1 MRISFKR
8 NGFIALASMLSFAV
22 YAGDNLPLATAA
34 SGGYDKLKNESID
47 MKNILFIAFSSFI
60 LLFVSCTSEQETETY
75 IPIDEIIPLD
85 TYLIPNK
92 DTKIV
97 STTLNFKDI
106 DAIDYLLVRKSV
118 GDSYSAKINQSE
130 LTSDY
135 IFNYTIQ
142 KTDPQNF
149 RLVLAAFYKD
159 GNMSKELSLNV
170 DNRWGFFIRNVT
182 RIARVT
188 GSIIN
193 GENFPSPN
201 NTATKWNVGGTDL
214 GIIWEMQPG
223 KYGIFFGDTFGY
235 DFKPNPANPG
245 PNGGSWRSNVLAF
258 SEDNDLEDG
267 LSFSNMVTDDKG
279 YAREIIY
286 GGKDSSGNGDWTSI
300 PTAAIRANGI
310 DYVHYFNMRNWTGWV
325 TNYSGIYKS
334 ADNGLTWAK
343 CKDITFS
350 SYSFFGQVG
359 YFKKD
364 GYVYMIGTQTGR
376 DSNAKLARF
385 HETDIENKTAYE
397 YWNASTNQWIKVSPS
412 QYMMFFHFEVKLVAR
427 HPIFL
432 CIDKYG
438 KIRIIMPD
446 SFHIFHK
453 GNSLY
458 LA

>member
-1 MRISFKR
+1 MRIL
-8 NGFIALASMLSFAV
+8 G
-22 YAGDNLPLATAA
+22 
-34 SGGYDKLKNESID
+34 
-47 MKNILFIAFSSFI
+47 
-60 LLFVSCTSEQETETY
+60 
-75 IPIDEIIPLD
+75 
-85 TYLIPNK
+85 
-92 DTKIV
+92 
-97 STTLNFKDI
+97 DI

-397 YWNASTNQWIKVSPS
+397 YWNASTNQWIKGNENEATVLIEDKVGELSFIYNETHKKWIIAYFNADRYNITMRTAEDITGPWS
-412 QYMMFFHFEVKLVAR
+412 EPYELANGREYAQLYGSYI
-427 HPIFL
+427 HPFSVTGDNLYFTMSMWMPYNVFL
-432 CIDKYG
+432 MKAE
-438 KIRIIMPD
+438 
-446 SFHIFHK
+446 
-453 GNSLY
+453 
-458 LA
+458 LADMGEF

>member
-1 MRISFKR
+1 
-8 NGFIALASMLSFAV
+8 
-22 YAGDNLPLATAA
+22 
-34 SGGYDKLKNESID
+34 
-47 MKNILFIAFSSFI
+47 
-60 LLFVSCTSEQETETY
+60 
-75 IPIDEIIPLD
+75 
-85 TYLIPNK
+85 
-92 DTKIV
+92 
-97 STTLNFKDI
+97 
-106 DAIDYLLVRKSV
+106 
-118 GDSYSAKINQSE
+118 
-130 LTSDY
+130 
-135 IFNYTIQ
+135 
-142 KTDPQNF
+142 
-149 RLVLAAFYKD
+149 
-159 GNMSKELSLNV
+159 MSKELSLNV

-258 SEDNDLEDG
+258 SEDNNLEDG
-267 LSFSNMVTDDKG
+267 LSFSNMATDDKG
-279 YAREIIY
+279 YAREIVY

-310 DYVHYFNMRNWTGWV
+310 DYVHYFNMRNWTGWI

-397 YWNASTNQWIKVSPS
+397 YWNASTNQWIKGNENEATVLIEDKVGELSFIYNETHKKWIIAYFNADRYNITMRTAEDITGPWS
-412 QYMMFFHFEVKLVAR
+412 EPYELANGREYAQLYGSYI
-427 HPIFL
+427 HPLSVTGDNLYFTMSMW
-432 CIDKYG
+432 
-438 KIRIIMPD
+438 MPYNV
-446 SFHIFHK
+446 F
-453 GNSLY
+453 
-458 LA
+458 